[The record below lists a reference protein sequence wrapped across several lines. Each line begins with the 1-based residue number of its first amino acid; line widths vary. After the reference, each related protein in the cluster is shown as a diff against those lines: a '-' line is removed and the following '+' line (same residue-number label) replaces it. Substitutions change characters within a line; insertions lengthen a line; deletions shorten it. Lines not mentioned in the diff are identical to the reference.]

1 MNLMEDCF
9 AGAPQEF
16 LICIT
21 VHKAANTGVYTGDLY
36 VKISLDKISK
46 NTKTHSNSENPF
58 FNEYFVFEFHCTLTE
73 LLRLTVLFEL
83 KKHLLYKKNVTLGEL
98 LIDLHSVWSQPSHSY
113 FKKWGKLEAPISEE
127 PPGED
132 VKETNAHLQ
141 IDLAIISQ
149 HSSVKTGITQDD
161 LGQENI
167 NKYITTQNFDD
178 IKSNLLHDVESYTQS
193 NIRYFLRLY
202 KGIFVK
208 KSNYML
214 QVSFAGFKAKT
225 QVAKN
230 TMTPEWNLEFTF
242 AWVYPSLAQR
252 FLILIFLHEH
262 LQWKCVA
269 EYEISIEEI
278 AFHDTPSLGPTYL
291 HLYDP
296 VNPLNYVGRILME
309 LDSHMLSEDRPSHVL
324 ITKTIDS
331 FTDTRNTADENFFV
345 EFLPLLGNN
354 IHTSSNSYKF
364 VVKLAEKSSNDLVGT
379 LKTPPGKFRTAMQTK
394 CFRQDSPFRSCL
406 FKLRLPDN
414 RLKFVSDFLIID
426 IINFMR
432 SELDVFRI
440 YQLKYPNELSNQ
452 SKCLKFLLYSIIS
465 KLKEGLAKSQ
475 FSHDLGEDATNW
487 DKNRQ
492 HFLQDFF
499 VKLAHQL
506 RALRQ
511 KLKFSFQ
518 EHLDAIIVDIV
529 NEVQRLIGEITSLA
543 NSLRVQD
550 DWPELLLTLSA
561 GGKMLGTCRLNAKHF
576 LFIQKLQKYQS
587 TNQCWKTKS
596 FVFKSLGCTHSCGN
610 CGCNV
615 GVILG
620 CISIVLDR
628 ERREFLSCIAGDW
641 SSDDFMIWQ
650 PNVVQTFISCQV
662 YVHQAKVRPGAE
674 HKPLSDGHVSVYFA
688 EQAAETQTAP
698 ATLSPI
704 WNAVI
709 SFKVLAL
716 PGSISW
722 YLQNPPLISI
732 EFYSNESELSGSGQT
747 VVSVISGEVENESG
761 WGDGG
766 KCWQRSALTK
776 LQKLK
781 SISPPPLKWVPVA
794 RDGIVLAEVLMSAEF
809 TELVGETDVYK
820 VEKQAELKMGIPLDI
835 RPNMLNY
842 VLEVI
847 FVGLRNYTKSMLSS
861 VGKRRAK
868 IMMADLVLS
877 SGLSTSRVRNSINFL
892 VAYASGVVSL
902 PDQQEYWP
910 AMVATDV
917 VVNAFNKESTLGAAL
932 VPSSTSFLQKERS
945 TKCVKLPE
953 YSDDSHDHSSII
965 TMDYDEETAL
975 EEMEDER
982 VSKSNSCWKRIKIAL
997 GLNAATVAN
1006 KLALKYDEYAESSDL
1021 HEDKRFT
1028 WWTKFY
1034 NSVHDDLH
1042 DRTHL
1047 CKHSLVIY
1055 PNELEQQPQF
1065 GFLQDW
1071 AVPVPLVHGVK
1082 FKKYGPPKEDIYAT
1096 LKLQIKL
1103 TPCQCAAPPCDAGDG
1118 DMLRPLAAAMSP
1130 HHQTMIKTI
1139 TETVHLTVRVYVV
1152 QGLQIRPRD
1161 WSSES
1166 DCYVKLSLGGKMVSD
1181 RAHYVPNQSNPIF
1194 GRFFELDASL
1204 PADPIL
1210 ELVLYDHDKRKDDL
1224 IGATHIDLEDRWHS
1238 KHHAM
1243 VGIPKE
1249 YSQVGYNQWHD
1260 IYMPSE
1266 ILENLCQQV
1275 GIQPPYFY
1283 GNVIEVD
1290 GMLFGDETIIAKSE
1304 DLHERLSLTVLRNL
1318 DKLPSFGYKLVP
1330 EHVETRSLY
1339 HDDYPGVEQGKIQM
1353 WIELFKASMFIP
1365 THIDITPTAPI
1376 TYEVRIVVKNLNSI
1390 PFGDRNIFGKLM
1402 SDIYVTGW
1410 CQNVNK
1416 RQTTDIH
1423 FRSFGGEAVFNWR
1436 MIFTLKYSPNE
1447 DMMVIRRKGGLF
1459 EEIEIKTPPIVY
1471 LQVWDKDFITRD
1483 EYLGALELNLSNLPE
1498 PFYTHKQCQL
1508 FSSKRKRLNLFT
1520 RKSVK
1525 GWFPLQGCPGR
1536 AGIPTTQGGKMEL
1549 QIDICTETEASNSP
1563 AGVGHDPPMALERPS
1578 RPESSF
1584 NPWTHPFKSLHLIFW
1599 PQIRKYVFIFVFMV
1613 LLGLGLVIF
1622 FSNLPNRLMSI
1633 PLE

>member
-1 MNLMEDCF
+1 MNHMDDCF

-21 VHKAANTGVYTGDLY
+21 VHKAANTGVFTGELY

-46 NTKTHSNSENPF
+46 NTKTHANSENPF

-83 KKHLLYKKNVTLGEL
+83 KKYLLYKKNVCVGEL

-113 FKKWGKLEAPISEE
+113 FKKWGRLEMPITEE
-127 PPGED
+127 PPGDD
-132 VKETNAHLQ
+132 VKESHAYLQ

-149 HSSVKTGITQDD
+149 HSAVKTGPTQDD
-161 LGQENI
+161 LGPENI
-167 NKYITTQNFDD
+167 NKFVTTQDFDD
-178 IKSNLLHDVESYTQS
+178 IKSNLLQNAESYTQS
-193 NIRYFLRLY
+193 NIRYSLRLY
-202 KGIFVK
+202 RGIFVK
-208 KSNYML
+208 KSNYMI

-225 QVAKN
+225 PVAKH
-230 TMTPEWNLEFTF
+230 TMTPEWNLEITF

-269 EYEISIEEI
+269 EFEMSIDEI
-278 AFHDTPSLGPTYL
+278 AFNDTPSLGPTYL

-296 VNPLNYVGRILME
+296 VNPLNYVGRIL
-309 LDSHMLSEDRPSHVL
+309 LQLHSNMLSEDRPSHVL
-324 ITKTIDS
+324 ITQTIES
-331 FTDTRNTADENFFV
+331 LSDTRNTLDENFFV

-354 IHTSSNSYKF
+354 IHTKDNSYKF
-364 VVKLAEKSSNDLVGT
+364 VVKLAEKYSNDLVGP
-379 LKTPPGKFRTAMQTK
+379 LKTPPGKFQSGIHTK
-394 CFRQDSPFRSCL
+394 YFRQESPFRSCL

-414 RLKFVSDFLIID
+414 RIKFVSDFFIVD
-426 IINFMR
+426 IVNFMR
-432 SELDVFRI
+432 SEMDTFRI
-440 YQLKYPNELSNQ
+440 FQLKFPNELKNQ
-452 SKCLKFLLYSIIS
+452 GKCLKFIINSIMN
-465 KLKEGLAKSQ
+465 KVKEGIGRSQ
-475 FSHDLGEDATNW
+475 FDYDLGEDATNW

-492 HFLQDFF
+492 RFLVDYFT
-499 VKLAHQL
+499 KLSKNL
-506 RALRQ
+506 RTLRQ
-511 KLKFSFQ
+511 KIKQTFQ
-518 EHLDAIIVDIV
+518 EHLDAIIVDIA
-529 NEVQRLIGEITSLA
+529 NEIHRLVAELGSLA
-543 NSLRVQD
+543 SSLRVQD
-550 DWPELLLTLSA
+550 DWPELLLTMSA
-561 GGKMLGTCRLNAKHF
+561 GGKLLGTCRLNAKHF
-576 LFIQKLQKYQS
+576 LFIQKLQRYQS
-587 TNQCWKTKS
+587 VNQCWKVKS
-596 FVFKSLGCTHSCGN
+596 FVFKGADCTHSCAN

-615 GVILG
+615 GVVLG

-641 SSDDFMIWQ
+641 SSVDFMIWQ
-650 PNVVQTFISCQV
+650 PNVVQTLISCQV

-674 HKPLSDGHVSVYFA
+674 HRPLSDSHVSVYFA
-688 EQAAETQTAP
+688 EQAAETQIVCTS
-698 ATLSPI
+698 LSPI
-704 WNAVI
+704 WNTVI
-709 SFKVLAL
+709 TFKVLAL

-722 YLQNPPLISI
+722 YLQNPPLISV
-732 EFYSNESELSGSGQT
+732 EFHSSESDFTGNGHT
-747 VVSVISGEVENESG
+747 VVSVISGEIEPESG

-766 KCWQRSALTK
+766 RCWQRGPLTK
-776 LQKLK
+776 LQKVK
-781 SISPPPLKWVPVA
+781 WMSPPSLKWVPVA
-794 RDGIVLAEVLMSAEF
+794 RNGIVLAEVLMSAEF
-809 TELVGETDVYK
+809 TELIGETDVYK
-820 VEKQAELKMGIPLDI
+820 LEKETELTLGIPVDI

-847 FVGLRNYTKSMLSS
+847 FVGLRNYTKSTLSTP
-861 VGKRRAK
+861 GKRRAK
-868 IMMADLVLS
+868 VMMADLVLS

-917 VVNAFNKESTLGAAL
+917 LVNAFNKESTLGAAL
-932 VPSSTSFLQKERS
+932 IPSSTSFLQKEKTS
-945 TKCVKLPE
+945 KCVRKPE
-953 YSDDSHDHSSII
+953 HSDDSYVQSSII
-965 TMDYDEETAL
+965 TMEYDDETAL
-975 EEMEDER
+975 EETEDER
-982 VSKSNSCWKRIKIAL
+982 TDQVNSCWKRIKIAL
-997 GLNAATVAN
+997 GLNAATFAN
-1006 KLALKYDEYAESSDL
+1006 KLALKYDEYAASSDL

-1034 NSVHDDLH
+1034 NSINDDRQ
-1042 DRTHL
+1042 DKSHL

-1055 PNELEQQPQF
+1055 PNELEAQPQF

-1071 AVPVPLVHGVK
+1071 AVPVALVHGVK
-1082 FKKYGPPKEDIYAT
+1082 FKKHGPPKEDIYAT

-1103 TPCQCAAPPCDAGDG
+1103 TPCRCHKPDDGGGG
-1118 DMLRPLAAAMSP
+1118 DMLRPLVQESN
-1130 HHQTMIKTI
+1130 QVKSLTD
-1139 TETVHLTVRVYVV
+1139 TVNLTVRVYVV
-1152 QGLQIRPRD
+1152 QGIQIRPRD
-1161 WSSES
+1161 WTSDS

-1181 RAHYVPNQSNPIF
+1181 QAHYVPNQSNPVF
-1194 GRFFELDASL
+1194 GRFFELDATL
-1204 PADPIL
+1204 PADAML
-1210 ELVLYDHDKRKDDL
+1210 ELVLYDHDKRKDEI
-1224 IGATHIDLEDRWHS
+1224 IGATLIDLEDRWHS
-1238 KHHAM
+1238 KHHAT

-1260 IYMPSE
+1260 IYLPSE
-1266 ILENLCQQV
+1266 ILENLCIQA

-1290 GMLFGDETIIAKSE
+1290 GMLFGDETVIAKSE
-1304 DLHERLSLTVLRNL
+1304 ELHERLSLTVLKNL

-1353 WIELFKASMFIP
+1353 WIELFKSSVFIP
-1365 THIDITPTAPI
+1365 THIDITPTPPI
-1376 TYEVRIVVKNLNSI
+1376 GYEVRVVVKNLTGI
-1390 PFGDRNIFGKLM
+1390 PFGDKNIFGKLM

-1423 FRSFGGEAVFNWR
+1423 FRSFAGEAAFNWR

-1459 EEIEIKTPPIVY
+1459 EEIEIKTPPIIY

-1498 PFYTHKQCQL
+1498 PFYTDKKCQL

-1520 RKSVK
+1520 RKSVQ
-1525 GWFPLQGCPGR
+1525 GWFPLQSCPGL
-1536 AGIPTTQGGKMEL
+1536 PSTHGGKMEL
-1549 QIDICTETEASNSP
+1549 MLDICTETEASNSP
-1563 AGVGHDPPMALERPS
+1563 AGIGHDPPMALERPS
-1578 RPESSF
+1578 RPKTSF
-1584 NPWTHPFKSLHLIFW
+1584 NPWTHPFKSVHLIFW
-1599 PQIRKYVFIFVFMV
+1599 PAIRKYVLLATFVL
-1613 LLGLGLVIF
+1613 LLGLGLVVF
-1622 FSNLPNRLMSI
+1622 FSNLPNHLMTI